1 MIDLSLL
8 PDFISE
14 AGEHLEEMEACLL
27 QLETEPDNLN
37 VLNDIFRSIHTIKGS
52 AEFIGLERV
61 AELSHK
67 LENVLDSLRQGEK
80 TVNMEIV
87 DTLIE
92 AKDRIQL
99 LVKDLESA
107 QEEKTAI
114 DDLIDRIKQVSGDAE
129 QQDEVSALKEQVD
142 KTDSETTGSLETAS
156 TSAGETQDLV
166 DIDDEYDEEYDSEL
180 FDIFLG
186 QLKENI
192 SVVESKTALFSQSE
206 NKTELFDQCAESI
219 KRLKSSANY
228 MGYEK
233 LILLYEQW
241 LSRIEKATG
250 GLSSAED
257 VSTDFMNDY
266 IRKIAKRFP
275 QIEKEE
281 VKDEKDLKDEKE
293 DENPVCDDQDLYD
306 RLGSAF
312 DSSMALYRDHETDLT
327 GEETE
332 EALFSETEPGPGQLP
347 LIETGQQADDETD
360 DVEKMLFTR
369 DESVPQGLDPTE
381 ITEGAHENSEKD
393 SDIIS
398 RSEIDNEEM
407 VQAEDVDPRNEERRT
422 EDRRNEDR
430 RQEDRRMFDRR
441 KADSSGD
448 RMVKQSVRVDA
459 AKIDSLMNQVGELVV
474 SRGFLS
480 QVFNEMKG
488 LQQYLK
494 KDVKLNRNEMKP
506 VKDIT
511 FKLAEA
517 TASIGRV
524 ANELQ
529 EGVMKVRMLPISQL
543 FNRYPRLV
551 RDLIHNTDKQVQL
564 EIRGED
570 TELDKMIIEEISD
583 PLIHIIRNAID
594 HGFETAKERKEL
606 GKPEIG
612 ALVLEAYHESNQI
625 VIEITDDGKGL
636 DADLIRTSAV
646 EKKLFTKEEIARMS
660 ERELTRIIMMPGFST
675 AKTVTH
681 TSGRGVGMDV
691 VKKNI
696 EKLNGT
702 IEIDSK
708 PGIRMRLRIKIPLTL
723 AIIPALLVRLGKEIF
738 TIPLATV
745 EETLRIFEHET
756 STIEG
761 VEVIHLRNSTMPI
774 FRLSE
779 LFGIT
784 PDSQDQQ
791 KSFVVIVSTG
801 MQQIGL
807 VVDELIGQQ
816 EVVIKP
822 LDDYLLE
829 NSGFSGA
836 TIIGGGRITL
846 ILDVYEL
853 VNMTARRQTEKQ
865 AEMPFQSI
873 AEGNDGG
880 EYQSHLT
887 VH

>member
-8 PDFISE
+8 PDFIAE
-14 AGEHLEEMEACLL
+14 TGEHLEEMESCLL
-27 QLETEPDNLN
+27 QLESEPDNLN

-52 AEFIGLERV
+52 AEFVGLERV

-67 LENVLDSLRQGEK
+67 LENVLDRLRQGEK

-92 AKDRIQL
+92 AKDRIEL
-99 LVKDLESA
+99 LVKDLEHG
-107 QEEKTAI
+107 QKEKTEI
-114 DDLIDRIKQVSGDAE
+114 SDLLDRIKQVSGDDGEQDSARNSQESNGKDYGETAE
-129 QQDEVSALKEQVD
+129 
-142 KTDSETTGSLETAS
+142 SLETIDES
-156 TSAGETQDLV
+156 ENKIQDES
-166 DIDDEYDEEYDSEL
+166 DGDEDYDEEYDKEL
-180 FDIFLG
+180 FEIFLE
-186 QLKENI
+186 QLR
-192 SVVESKTALFSQSE
+192 ESIFFIKTQTALMEDSDS
-206 NKTELFDQCAESI
+206 KVDLFDQCADTIS
-219 KRLKSSANY
+219 RLKSSANY
-228 MGYEK
+228 MGYEN
-233 LILLYEQW
+233 LISIYDQW
-241 LSRIEKATG
+241 LAQIVKVQESLMSG
-250 GLSSAED
+250 ED
-257 VSTDFMNDY
+257 ISYDFMSEYLN
-266 IRKIAKRFP
+266 KIIKRFP
-275 QIEKEE
+275 QVEKKEVKEKEDS
-281 VKDEKDLKDEKE
+281 KGDEKE
-293 DENPVCDDQDLYD
+293 QSRVYKDKDLYD
-306 RLGSAF
+306 KLGAAF
-312 DSSMALYRDHETDLT
+312 DSSIAPNDDYESDLT
-327 GEETE
+327 EEEME
-332 EALFSETEPGPGQLP
+332 EALFSGKEPDSMQLP
-347 LIETGQQADDETD
+347 LIESTHKTDDETE
-360 DVEKMLFTR
+360 DVEEMLFRR
-369 DESVPQGLDPTE
+369 DKSIHKDPTTTE
-381 ITEGAHENSEKD
+381 ITEGKPEK
-393 SDIIS
+393 SKKDIDLNL
-398 RSEIDNEEM
+398 RSEVDDEEI
-407 VQAEDVDPRNEERRT
+407 VQDDIVDQRKDKRRKEDRRT
-422 EDRRNEDR
+422 EDRRT
-430 RQEDRRMFDRR
+430 FDRR

-459 AKIDSLMNQVGELVV
+459 VKIDSLMNQVGELVV
-474 SRGFLS
+474 SRAFFS

-494 KDVKLNRNEMKP
+494 ENVKLNQRDMKP
-506 VKDIT
+506 VRDIT

-517 TASIGRV
+517 TVALGRV

-551 RDLIHNTDKQVQL
+551 RDLIHDTDKQVQL

-594 HGFETAKERKEL
+594 HGFENSKERKEF

-612 ALVLEAYHESNQI
+612 TLVLEAYHESNHI

-636 DADLIRTSAV
+636 NAELIRTKAV
-646 EKKLFTKEEIARMS
+646 EKKLFTKEEIDRMS
-660 ERELTRIIMMPGFST
+660 EKELTRIIMMPGFST
-675 AKTVTH
+675 AKKVTH

-702 IEIDSK
+702 IEINSK
-708 PGIRMRLRIKIPLTL
+708 PGVQMQLRMKIPLTL
-723 AIIPALLVRLGKEIF
+723 AIIPALLVRLGGDIF

-761 VEVIHLRNSTMPI
+761 VEVIHLRDSTMPI

-784 PDSQDQQ
+784 PENQDKN

-801 MQQIGL
+801 MQQIGI
-807 VVDELIGQQ
+807 VVDELMGQQ

-822 LDDYLLE
+822 MEDYLQE

-836 TIIGGGRITL
+836 TIIGDGQISL

-853 VNMTARRQTEKQ
+853 VNMTAGRQKKRQKELS
-865 AEMPFQSI
+865 FQRI

-880 EYQSHLT
+880 DYQAPVT